1 MMAAPASASSTATS
15 IWRSGRPAISPSGAS
30 PTAGARRLPRSPA
43 AAAIARTMRFAKY
56 VALREAGL
64 PESDVRLVIVR
75 DLAKGVDHA
84 VAAARIDER
93 WVMLDNRRL
102 ILVEDN
108 AMARAVPL
116 FVFDETGV
124 KRFTTSVAETE
135 RLPATA
141 QTFAATPSEFR
152 R

>member
-1 MMAAPASASSTATS
+1 
-15 IWRSGRPAISPSGAS
+15 
-30 PTAGARRLPRSPA
+30 
-43 AAAIARTMRFAKY
+43 
-56 VALREAGL
+56 
-64 PESDVRLVIVR
+64 
-75 DLAKGVDHA
+75 
-84 VAAARIDER
+84 
-93 WVMLDNRRL
+93 MLDNRRL